1 MKKMGDNMKK
11 VEEDVK
17 KIEYDVK
24 NLEENDMLEGDV
36 KIRMTT

>member
-1 MKKMGDNMKK
+1 MKKMGENMKK

-17 KIEYDVK
+17 KVEYDVK